1 MKRLISFIFIMIFI
15 YSFCG
20 CNNDSN
26 DSVDN
31 YNSNKLSELS
41 SDLNEK
47 LIIYDNN
54 SVFDTIEIFGNILQT
69 NDGFIYSKYIDESS
83 GKLTEMEYYR
93 YIFNTKK
100 SVRLGSIKD
109 WSLQTNEAEYIN
121 NHIYYFVSTGDI
133 TSYEDRKLKFI
144 DIDFNNN
151 TMSELSSET
160 GGFPYNSMAAAGNL
174 VLMSKVLKNG
184 SCLEAYNTETK
195 EIRTLKSFNFDDKN
209 NIGEAVRKISVN
221 EQDQTISL
229 LMLKITAE
237 NNVSLSIETYDY
249 DMNLLD
255 TIDIST
261 ISSDNN
267 ELCQGVSFFDYT
279 NNYVYYENFSITRFL
294 GLVNKSNLEKF
305 NSINETFQMAHET
318 VKDNEINLF
327 YQLGD
332 KNNYIYLFNTKVGT
346 LKKSTFKADDDRYYI
361 TNMSKDNEN
370 NLIILM
376 DYKNPDTSERLDTRL
391 YFIRLNDLKFQ

>member
-20 CNNDSN
+20 CNN

-100 SVRLGSIKD
+100 SVRLGSIKY

-144 DIDFNNN
+144 DIDLNNN

-221 EQDQTISL
+221 EQDKTISL

-332 KNNYIYLFNTKVGT
+332 ENNYIYLFNTKVGT

>member
-20 CNNDSN
+20 CNN

-144 DIDFNNN
+144 DIDLNNN

-221 EQDQTISL
+221 EQDKTISL

-305 NSINETFQMAHET
+305 NSINETFQMVHET

-332 KNNYIYLFNTKVGT
+332 ENNYIYLFNTKVGT

>member
-20 CNNDSN
+20 CNN

-100 SVRLGSIKD
+100 SVKLGSIKD

-144 DIDFNNN
+144 DIDLNNN

-221 EQDQTISL
+221 EQDKTISL

-332 KNNYIYLFNTKVGT
+332 ENNYIYLFNTKVGT

>member
-20 CNNDSN
+20 CNN

-144 DIDFNNN
+144 DIDLNNN

-221 EQDQTISL
+221 EQDKTISL

-332 KNNYIYLFNTKVGT
+332 ENNYIYLFNTKVGT